1 MKPTLLIVPSIL
13 GAIFLAGCDTP
24 PTGAQY
30 IDPNGQR
37 AIVDVGKID
46 FQDFNSAASDLVQSM
61 LNSNVIQQ
69 RRAGQ
74 PALFAI
80 SRITNDTDQ
89 QFDTDE
95 LIGNM
100 RTMLLKSGKVQT
112 LTTVGLGGQM
122 QDPLAQQ
129 EAAKS
134 AFVGNQPAV
143 TAIPDY
149 TLTGKILMQ
158 KTYAGNV
165 QQTAYT
171 FYLTLTDVTTQ
182 AAVWEDHKQIVK
194 QGKESAIGF

>member
-1 MKPTLLIVPSIL
+1 MKSSLLIVPSLL
-13 GAIFLAGCDTP
+13 GVLTLAGCGTP

-46 FQDFNSAASDLVQSM
+46 FQDFNSAASDLVQSL

-69 RRAGQ
+69 RRPGQ

-89 QFDTDE
+89 QFDTDQ

-100 RTMLLKSGKVQT
+100 RTMLLHSGKVQT
-112 LTTVGLGGQM
+112 LSTVGLGQV

-129 EAAKS
+129 EAAKN
-134 AFVGNQPAV
+134 AFVQNQGQPNP
-143 TAIPDY
+143 IPDY

-158 KTYAGNV
+158 KTQAGNV
-165 QQTAYT
+165 NQTAYT

-182 AAVWEDHKQIVK
+182 AAVWEEHKQIVK
-194 QGKESAIGF
+194 QGKESSIGF

>member
-1 MKPTLLIVPSIL
+1 MKKKLILVPSL
-13 GAIFLAGCDTP
+13 LSAVMLAGCGTP
-24 PTGAQY
+24 PTAAQY

-69 RRAGQ
+69 KRAPQ
-74 PALFAI
+74 PALLAI
-80 SRITNDTDQ
+80 SRITNETDQ
-89 QFDTDE
+89 QFDTDQ

-100 RTMLLKSGKVQT
+100 RTMLLKTGKIQT
-112 LTTVGLGGQM
+112 LSTVGLGEV

-134 AFVGNQPAV
+134 AFANNQGQPNP
-143 TAIPDY
+143 IPDY

-158 KTYAGNV
+158 KTQAGSVN
-165 QQTAYT
+165 QTAYT
-171 FYLTLTDVTTQ
+171 FYLTLTDITTQ